1 MMNKDNR
8 PELKDLVSRPAW
20 KRVLFSLAIGSIV
33 LWVHLV
39 DFWYYLNFNFLFARR
54 AFVKRTTQHAH
65 YIGSDIQ
72 KPHKLAAALLLGVL
86 VGGVVAAPTVEDMM
100 IWALIWGTVFSA
112 IVNYRLIKRWLEIMS
127 FIGPGRKKAT

>member
-1 MMNKDNR
+1 MNKDNR
-8 PELKDLVSRPAW
+8 PELHNLANRPAW
-20 KRVLFSLAIGSIV
+20 KRTFFSLAIGSIL

-72 KPHKLAAALLLGVL
+72 KPHKLAATLLLGVL

-112 IVNYRLIKRWLEIMS
+112 IVNYKAIKRWLEIMS
-127 FIGPGRKKAT
+127 IIGPGRKKAT